1 MRIKRMMGLWLLRIR
16 GMAPVRALILCGIS
30 GLALTA
36 LSGCASMTS
45 GVASTLGLG
54 AQQAEATGPM
64 PGVLEPIHAAA
75 LLNDTAVFRVSS
87 NGCTKKDD
95 LQPFVSIHGDASII
109 TLRRIAE
116 DHCTHPDDEGVE
128 VMWSFE
134 ELGLKPGAKV
144 SVNNPY
150 QLPQT

>member
-1 MRIKRMMGLWLLRIR
+1 
-16 GMAPVRALILCGIS
+16 MAPVRALILCGVS

-36 LSGCASMTS
+36 LSACASVTS
-45 GVASTLGLG
+45 RLGLG
-54 AQQAEATGPM
+54 PEQQAGVSQPM

-75 LLNDTAVFRVSS
+75 LVNNTAVFWVSS

-95 LQPFVSIHGDASII
+95 LRPFVAARGDESVI
-109 TLRRIAE
+109 TLRRITE
-116 DHCTHPDDEGVE
+116 DLCATPEDEGVE
-128 VMWSFE
+128 IKWSFE
-134 ELGLKPGAKV
+134 ELGLKPGARV

>member
-1 MRIKRMMGLWLLRIR
+1 MG
-16 GMAPVRALILCGIS
+16 PVRTLIICGLSGVALG
-30 GLALTA
+30 A
-36 LSGCASMTS
+36 LSGCASVTS
-45 GVASTLGLG
+45 GVASKLGLG
-54 AQQAEATGPM
+54 SQQAEVTPPM

-75 LLNDTAVFRVSS
+75 LLNNTAVFWVSS
-87 NGCTKKDD
+87 NGCTKKGD
-95 LQPFVSIHGDASII
+95 LQPVISIHGDASVI

-116 DHCTHPDDEGVE
+116 DRCTVPDDEGVE

-134 ELGLKPGAKV
+134 ELGLKPGARV